1 MKIKSFLIAIISLFS
16 LSSCVNELEPYDN
29 PFIYLSSKGASSAS
43 VSQIAQVAG
52 EYTIHLSSK
61 TLTEPL
67 VIDYSIT
74 AGDGLTEGVDYRII
88 TQGRQATIQPG
99 LFEYNIRIMWLPHK
113 LDATKDN
120 TLTIKLESNSLN
132 FTMGLPGPDSLQKE
146 LVIRK
151 Y

>member
-1 MKIKSFLIAIISLFS
+1 MKIKSFLIALVSLLT
-16 LSSCVNELEPYDN
+16 LSSCVNEIEPYDN
-29 PFIYLSSKGASSAS
+29 PFIYLSSNGASSAS

-61 TLTEPL
+61 SLDEPL
-67 VIDYSIT
+67 VVDFSIT
-74 AGDGLTEGVDYRII
+74 PGDGLTEGVDYRVI

-99 LFEYNIRIMWLPHK
+99 LYQYNIRIMWLPHK

-120 TLTIKLESNSLN
+120 TLKIKLENNSLG
-132 FTMGLPGPDSLQKE
+132 FTMGLPGPDALQRE